1 MPSKEAVINPHSS
14 PSEITVFAPAKINV
28 ILRILD
34 RRPDGFHNLW
44 SVMQTVALDDE
55 VRIRLRSDRQDIQLK
70 CDAAQL
76 AADQSNLVYRAAT
89 EVLARAQ
96 QSIGLDIE
104 LRKRIPMG
112 AGLGGGSSDAA
123 ATIIGLNQLLQLKWS
138 PAQMADAGQSLGS
151 DVPFFLFAPS
161 ACVTGRGETVRPV
174 VVEGARWVVL
184 VNPGFGVDTK
194 WAYQELAATRTAV
207 MPLSL
212 VQRELD
218 RQSRVSWDQLI
229 AVAENDFEA
238 PVFAAHGTLREI
250 KQRLQAHGAEI
261 ALLSGSGATVFGVF
275 ADEVHAR
282 LAQAQFVGENL
293 MKMFVAP
300 TCSGPLGWRYER
312 PQ

>member
-1 MPSKEAVINPHSS
+1 MPLKEAVINLRSS

-55 VRIRLRSDRQDIQLK
+55 VQIRLCTDRQDIRLR

-76 AADQSNLVYRAAT
+76 AVDQSNLVYRAAAG
-89 EVLARAQ
+89 VLARAQ

-123 ATIIGLNQLLQLKWS
+123 ATIIGLNRLLQLEWS
-138 PAQMADAGQSLGS
+138 PTQMADAGQSLGS

-161 ACVTGRGETVRPV
+161 ACVAGRGETVRSV
-174 VVEGARWVVL
+174 VVEGSRWVVL
-184 VNPGFGVDTK
+184 VNPGFGVNTK
-194 WAYQELAATRTAV
+194 WAYQELAATRTIV
-207 MPLSL
+207 TPLSPA
-212 VQRELD
+212 QRELD
-218 RQSRVSWDQLI
+218 RQSRMSWDQLI
-229 AVAENDFEA
+229 AAAENDFEA
-238 PVFAAHGTLREI
+238 PVFAAHGKLREI
-250 KQRLQAHGAEI
+250 KQNLQAHGAEV

-275 ADEVHAR
+275 ADEVRAR
-282 LAQAQFVGENL
+282 LAQAHFVSEKS
-293 MKMFVAP
+293 MKAFVVP
-300 TCSGPLGWRYER
+300 TCSGPLGWRHE
-312 PQ
+312 

>member
-1 MPSKEAVINPHSS
+1 MINPQQS

-44 SVMQTVALDDE
+44 SIMQTVALQDE
-55 VRIRLRSDRQDIQLK
+55 VQIRLRADRQDIQLR
-70 CDAAQL
+70 CDATQL
-76 AADQSNLVYRAAT
+76 AADQSNLVYRAAAA
-89 EVLARAQ
+89 VLARAQ

-123 ATIIGLNQLLQLKWS
+123 ATIIGLNHLLRLEWS
-138 PAQMADAGQSLGS
+138 PTQMADVGLSLGS

-161 ACVTGRGETVRPV
+161 AFVAGRGETVRPV

-184 VNPGFGVDTK
+184 VNPGFGVNTK
-194 WAYQELAATRTAV
+194 WAYQELAATRTV
-207 MPLSL
+207 VTPMTL

-218 RQSRVSWDQLI
+218 RQSQVSWVQLI
-229 AVAENDFEA
+229 AAAENDFET
-238 PVFAAHGTLREI
+238 PVFAAQGKLREI
-250 KQRLQAHGAEI
+250 KRSLQAQGAEI

-275 ADEVHAR
+275 ADEASAR
-282 LAQAQFVGENL
+282 LVQAQFMSESL
-293 MKMFVAP
+293 MNVFVVP
-300 TCSGPLGWRYER
+300 TCSGPLGWRHER
-312 PQ
+312 PR

>member
-1 MPSKEAVINPHSS
+1 MPSREAVINPQQS

-44 SVMQTVALDDE
+44 SIMQTVALEDE
-55 VRIRLRSDRQDIQLK
+55 VQIRLRADRQDIQLR
-70 CDAAQL
+70 CDATQL
-76 AADQSNLVYRAAT
+76 AADQSNLVYRAAAA
-89 EVLARAQ
+89 VLARAQ

-123 ATIIGLNQLLQLKWS
+123 ATIIGLNHLLRLEWS
-138 PAQMADAGQSLGS
+138 PTQMADVGLSLGS

-161 ACVTGRGETVRPV
+161 AFVAGRGETVRPV

-184 VNPGFGVDTK
+184 VNPGFGVNTK
-194 WAYQELAATRTAV
+194 WAYQELAATRTV
-207 MPLSL
+207 VTPLSL

-218 RQSRVSWDQLI
+218 RQSRVSWAQLI
-229 AVAENDFEA
+229 AAAENDFET
-238 PVFAAHGTLREI
+238 PVFAAQGKLREI
-250 KQRLQAHGAEI
+250 KRSLQAQGAEI

-275 ADEVHAR
+275 ADEARAR
-282 LAQAQFVGENL
+282 LAQAQFVSEDLINV
-293 MKMFVAP
+293 FVVP

-312 PQ
+312 PR